1 MRDTYCVILILVASL
16 VALTGCG
23 SRPADLPVGDKAA
36 DSPQKVKAIVSIV
49 PQVYFVQRVGGDLVE
64 VEPIAPPNY
73 SPETYQVTPRQ
84 MDAMGRADIFFR
96 IGMPFEEQLASR
108 LLATFPKLC
117 IVDTREGV
125 PMLAMVAHPDHG
137 DHETEEGGDHDH
149 DHHHGDEDPHIWLD
163 PMRVK
168 LQARVMAEALK
179 ERLPGQ
185 AEIFERNLEAFNR
198 EMDDLHREITEI
210 LAPVRD
216 RVFYVFHPAFGYF
229 ADAFGLEQRAIESE
243 GKSPGPRRLYEI
255 MDEIKGAGAKALFE
269 QPQFKTVE
277 LTAVAEET
285 GVDIVLLD
293 GLAGDYSANMKR
305 MALDLAAHL

>member
-1 MRDTYCVILILVASL
+1 MRDTYCVILALTASL
-16 VALTGCG
+16 AALTGCG
-23 SRPADLPVGDKAA
+23 SRPADLPVGDGAA
-36 DSPQKVKAIVSIV
+36 DSPSKVRVIVSIV
-49 PQVYFVQRVGGDLVE
+49 PQVYFAQRVGGNLVE

-96 IGMPFEEQLASR
+96 IGMPFEEQLSAR
-108 LLATFPKLC
+108 LSATFPKLR

-125 PMLAMVAHPDHG
+125 SMLAMAAHPDHG
-137 DHETEEGGDHDH
+137 DHDMEEGGDHDH
-149 DHHHGDEDPHIWLD
+149 GHHHGDEDPHIWLD

-168 LQARVMAEALK
+168 LQARVMADALK
-179 ERLPGQ
+179 ERFPAQ
-185 AEIFERNLEAFNR
+185 AEVFARNLEAFNR

-210 LAPVRD
+210 LAPVRG
-216 RVFYVFHPAFGYF
+216 RAFYVFHPAFGYF

-255 MDEIKGAGAKALFE
+255 IDEIKGAGVKAIFE
-269 QPQFKTVE
+269 QPQFKAAE

-285 GVDIVLLD
+285 GVNIILLD